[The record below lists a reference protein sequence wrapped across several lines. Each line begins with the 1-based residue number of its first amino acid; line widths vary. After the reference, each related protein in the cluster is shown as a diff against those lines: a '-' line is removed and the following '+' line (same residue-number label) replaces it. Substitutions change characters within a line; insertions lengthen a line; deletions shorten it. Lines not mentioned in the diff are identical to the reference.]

1 MSRLAVAALLLGLT
15 LTPAWAADTFPTKPV
30 RFIVT
35 FPPGGGLDLV
45 ARVVGQTLGE
55 RWGQQVIV
63 DNRIGAGG
71 TIGTA
76 IAAKAAPNGYTLL
89 WVSSSHA
96 INPAVHRQLPY
107 ETEKDFVPLMLTTSA
122 PHLLVV
128 HPSFPVT
135 SLKELIG
142 AAKTKPGGIAYASGG
157 VGSST
162 HLAAELLKSMA
173 GIDLVHVPYK
183 GTGPAVT
190 EVVAGHVP
198 VTIGSVPSVIHHV
211 RAGRLRALGITSAKR
226 SATAPEFPTI
236 AELGVTDYEAASWHG
251 ALAPRGLPASLLAKL
266 HSDIAAALTLDANRE
281 RIVREGLD
289 IIASTPEQ
297 FGTQIRTEIQRWGRV
312 VKSAGIP
319 VE

>member
-76 IAAKAAPNGYTLL
+76 IAAKATPNGYTLL

-107 ETEKDFVPLMLTTSA
+107 ETEKAFVPLMLTTSA

-236 AELGVTDYEAASWHG
+236 AELGVTGYEAASWHG